1 MSLPTVGSTKLRLAA
16 FATAVLGYVLIG
28 GGLHSFTW
36 PAMVWTTLGGL
47 AIFLVAWRGGR
58 SPASAPASRTGA
70 ITWTVWLAA
79 VTGWELWALSMHP
92 RSSHPTISSLLD
104 GVVDTYAG
112 RSVALLAWLALG
124 WWLARR

>member
-1 MSLPTVGSTKLRLAA
+1 MSLPTVGSTTLRLSA
-16 FATAVLGYVLIG
+16 FAAAVLGYVLIG
-28 GGLHSFTW
+28 GTLRSFTW

-47 AIFLVAWRGGR
+47 AIFFVAWRRVG
-58 SPASAPASRTGA
+58 SPVREPASRAGA
-70 ITWTVWLAA
+70 LTWTLWLAA
-79 VTGWELWALSMHP
+79 VAGWELWALSMHP

-104 GVVDTYAG
+104 GIVDTYPG